1 MITTCEVKL
10 RTLAGENS
18 QMVLDLGQLPN
29 MRWYDRRLE
38 QGQLQP
44 GATCLRIKR
53 VSTQT
58 EWNQGGIQTIEKVRF
73 QIDVLDFDP
82 EAARSVAADVDTFLA
97 GISLCSNTP
106 TSISGAPCFKLNQR
120 GDMEYRLKVPA
131 YVETLD
137 YRIWNDTGIAVD

>member
-58 EWNQGGIQTIEKVRF
+58 EWNQGGFQFLEKVRF
-73 QIDVLDFDP
+73 QIDILDFDP
-82 EAARSVAADVDTFLA
+82 EVARSVAADVDAFLA
-97 GISLCSNTP
+97 GVNLCSDTP
-106 TSISGAPCFKLNQR
+106 VNINQAPNFKLNQR
-120 GDMEYRLKVPA
+120 ADMEYRLKTPA

-137 YRIWNDTGIAVD
+137 YRVWNRQDIAAD